1 MRLGSLSLRR
11 ATVLLG
17 LAALATGVALL
28 VYFLAGVSLRLSLL
42 ATLAIAAWAG
52 WLVWHRLAP
61 AGRIEIAR
69 RLRAGLLA
77 GVLALLGYDLSR
89 LLYVRVTGSAFWP
102 FETFR
107 LFGQLLAG
115 PDASP
120 AAILLTGT
128 AYHGANGLSFAV
140 AYTVLFGYRGW
151 WAGLLWA
158 LMLESL
164 MLTFYPAWLGLR
176 SLSDFLVIS
185 LLGHTVYGLILGTVS
200 RRLLLRP
207 VRGARLVESVRPAG
221 DG

>member
-1 MRLGSLSLRR
+1 VRLGSLSLRR

-17 LAALATGVALL
+17 LAALATGAALL

-61 AGRIEIAR
+61 EGRSEIAR

-77 GVLALLGYDLSR
+77 GVLALAGYDLSR

-115 PDASP
+115 SGAPP

-128 AYHGANGLSFAV
+128 AYHVANGLSFAV

-158 LMLESL
+158 LMLELL
-164 MLTFYPAWLGLR
+164 MLAFYPAWLGLR
-176 SLSDFLVIS
+176 ALSDFLVIS

-207 VRGARLVESVRPAG
+207 VRGARPVEGARPVG